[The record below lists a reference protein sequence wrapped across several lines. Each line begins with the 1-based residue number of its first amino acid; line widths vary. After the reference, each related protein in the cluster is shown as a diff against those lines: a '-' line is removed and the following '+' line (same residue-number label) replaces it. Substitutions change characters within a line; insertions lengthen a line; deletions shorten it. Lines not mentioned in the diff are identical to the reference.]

1 MVVIGTVKRDFNYGP
16 GFRGQFPLELYSE
29 TTLEQMQELPVLIIN
44 GVEYRPFDSRLGDY
58 VVTEAS
64 RDIREAMR
72 LAGYRIDGL

>member
-29 TTLEQMQELPVLIIN
+29 TTFEQMQEPAVLVIN
-44 GVEYRPFDSRLGDY
+44 GQVYMPFDSRLGDY

-64 RDIREAMR
+64 RDIREALR